1 GRAQERPRGP
11 FRSRVVTALVR
22 DGKPEKFLKHTVWS
36 GYRCADAVPVDT
48 EALLRFCAQT
58 SDLRQQ
64 IAALWLRKLALL
76 HQGVIPVSY
85 QQVSTGRV
93 FDVHWYLQCTPRE
106 VLSAALDGLWDYDL
120 ANAHYSIAYQWAQRL
135 GLRACAIGEYLD
147 HKREVRLT
155 LSRDCRIAI
164 DDIKECL
171 IGILYGAILH
181 TDPRYSSIADLV
193 GHAPAQRF
201 KDHPFVK
208 ALADDVRRIRKP
220 IVESLPKHAGR
231 IGNAAGV
238 MYNHQRLGKHCAT
251 PCRAWKSKRSK
262 PLLKPMAPISCC

>member
-1 GRAQERPRGP
+1 
-11 FRSRVVTALVR
+11 
-22 DGKPEKFLKHTVWS
+22 
-36 GYRCADAVPVDT
+36 VDT

-58 SDLRQQ
+58 SDLRHQ

-76 HQGVIPVSY
+76 HRGAIPVSY

-106 VLSAALDGLWDYDL
+106 VLSAALDGMWDYDL
-120 ANAHYSIAYQWAQRL
+120 ENAHYSIAFQWAQRL
-135 GLRACAIGEYLD
+135 GISTGAISEYLD
-147 HKREVRLT
+147 NKPGIRLT
-155 LSRDCRIAI
+155 LSHDCRISI

-193 GHAPAQRF
+193 GRDAAKRF

-208 ALADDVRRIRKP
+208 ALAADVRRIRQP

-238 MYNHQRLGKHCAT
+238 YVREPSMGKALCHALQGVEVK
-251 PCRAWKSKRSK
+251 A
-262 PLLKPMAPISCC
+262 LQAVVKPMAPISCC